1 MTYTTTNIEETI
13 KTIQNIKN
21 TDITTITLW
30 FENDYIIEINKKDQ
44 KAILYEFEPTTEH
57 YHYRGEY
64 KTLIE
69 DIKQGYIK
77 YGKKH
82 KYLGMDIT

>member
-1 MTYTTTNIEETI
+1 MTYTTTNIKETI

-21 TDITTITLW
+21 TDNTTLTLW

-44 KAILYEFEPTTEH
+44 KAILYEFEPNTEH
-57 YHYRGEY
+57 YHYQGEY

-69 DIKQGYIK
+69 DLQKGHIK

-82 KYLGMDIT
+82 KYLGMDVN